1 MKLFLADRNITS
13 LYSVFVMGI
22 INLTSDSFFSKS
34 RVSDYQKAI
43 ETSLKMIEDGADI
56 LDIGAESTRP
66 GSQYICENE
75 EIDKIIPV
83 VEGIRKYNKKVAISI
98 DTRKTN
104 VIKQSVKS
112 GADILND
119 VSALEDGEKIA
130 EFVADSNIPVI
141 LMHKKGIPLTMQK
154 NTEYADVIKEVSEYL
169 CNRADFALSKGIKS
183 DKIIFDVGIGFGK
196 DLNANLDLITNCN
209 YFKTCWKNHPKD
221 GIPIL
226 MALSRK
232 TCIGEI
238 TGKPVEERL
247 AGTLAAN
254 IFSVLK
260 GCSIL
265 RVHDVKET
273 VDSIKVLDALLKR
286 G

>member
-43 ETSLKMIEDGADI
+43 EASLKMIEDGADI

-83 VEGIRKYNKKVAISI
+83 VEGIRKYNKKVVISI